1 MFGLLSSK
9 GSHVYLSCAGLH
21 SCGADWAQ
29 SLTQLTNKLQS
40 FTHSKN

>member
-1 MFGLLSSK
+1 MFGLFASE
-9 GSHVYLSCAGLH
+9 GSHMYLSYAGLH

-40 FTHSKN
+40 FTQSKN